1 MARCLHLWGDLLS
14 LADSRPS
21 EIGLPLKW
29 MTVQVSNLGVIQRYE
44 LAFATGCSICVIIAI
59 TREVYHR
66 SISGANL
73 LYLPAA
79 DVGDVRI

>member
-1 MARCLHLWGDLLS
+1 M
-14 LADSRPS
+14 
-21 EIGLPLKW
+21 
-29 MTVQVSNLGVIQRYE
+29 QVSNLGVIQRYE
-44 LAFATGCSICVIIAI
+44 LAFAKRCSICVIIAI

-73 LYLPAA
+73 LYLPAS